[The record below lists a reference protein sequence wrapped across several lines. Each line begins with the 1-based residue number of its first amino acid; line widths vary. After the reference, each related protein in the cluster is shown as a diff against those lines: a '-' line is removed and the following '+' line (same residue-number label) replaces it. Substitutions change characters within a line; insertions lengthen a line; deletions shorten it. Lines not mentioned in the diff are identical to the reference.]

1 MSDSLEDDTPDGVED
16 SRAPLLEHLKELR
29 TRLIYS
35 ILAIIIGFTICLF
48 FVRPIFDFLVL
59 PFEHAVSKVSASM
72 VAEGKD
78 PLEGDLIYTQVLEF
92 FFVKLKLALFG
103 GLILAFPIIA
113 FQIYRFVAPG
123 LYKNEKGAF
132 LPYLIL
138 SPALFLVG
146 ASMVFLQI
154 LPYVLEFGLRQ
165 QQEMSTGASITLLP
179 KVSEYLSLAMTLFVA
194 FGLAFQLPVILS
206 LLGRI
211 GVVSSQGLKK
221 GRKYALVGIFFF
233 AAIATPP
240 DPISQ
245 IILGGCVYFLYEISI
260 ISVRLIE
267 KKRPENTETE
277 NSESKNTEPKNT
289 EPKNTESD
297 ASS

>member
-1 MSDSLEDDTPDGVED
+1 MTAKIETETTEDEIEN

-35 ILAIIIGFTICLF
+35 IAALIIGFVICWF

-59 PFEHAVSKVSASM
+59 PFEQAVDKVN
-72 VAEGKD
+72 VDIIKD
-78 PLEGDLIYTQVLEF
+78 GETPLEGDLIYTQVLEF

-103 GLILAFPIIA
+103 GLVLSFPVIA

-123 LYKNEKGAF
+123 LYKKEKGAF

-138 SPALFLVG
+138 SPVLFLVG
-146 ASMVFLQI
+146 ATMVFLQI

-165 QQEMSTGASITLLP
+165 QQVMSTGANISLLP
-179 KVSEYLSLAMTLFVA
+179 KVSEYLSLAMTLFMA

-211 GVVSSQGLKK
+211 GVVSSTGLRN
-221 GRKYALVGIFFF
+221 GRRYALVGIFLF
-233 AAIATPP
+233 AALATPP

-245 IILGGCVYFLYEISI
+245 IILGGAVYLLYEISI
-260 ISVRLIE
+260 LSVRLIE
-267 KKRPENTETE
+267 KKRVDEDEAET
-277 NSESKNTEPKNT
+277 
-289 EPKNTESD
+289 
-297 ASS
+297 